1 MYVLCSP
8 CILNPALRAKGITK
22 SSDLVLFERT
32 IERCKKFNIE
42 MLPLPCPETAYLG
55 PDRKPGTFLER
66 LNTQEFTHLLDV
78 MEEEVQE
85 IIELRGLPAFI
96 IGVNSSPTC
105 GVTSTY
111 YGSEDNTPPKKA
123 GRGMFLN
130 RFPNI
135 RALDVAIFSQ
145 YRVYLAAPLFSES
158 ERVYNLSV
166 AGQLRNN
173 FFDVYLPQEASDDSD
188 TRNKE
193 EQVRIFSENLKAL
206 ENADIIV
213 AIIDGA
219 DADSGTAWEMG
230 YAKAFGKKVIAMRTD
245 FRRAGQEE
253 LVNLMLEQSSLVVR
267 SKEELVQ
274 RLKSGD
280 STSGKKTIDPYKADE

>member
-22 SSDLVLFERT
+22 PSDLVLFGRT

-78 MEEEVQE
+78 MAEEVQE

-111 YGSEDNTPPKKA
+111 YGSDGSTPPKKK
-123 GRGMFLN
+123 GRGIFLT
-130 RFPNI
+130 RFPDI
-135 RALDVAIFSQ
+135 RALDVAMFSQ

-173 FFDVYLPQEASDDSD
+173 FFDVYLPQEAGDDSD

-193 EQVRIFSENLKAL
+193 EQVRIFSENSRALK
-206 ENADIIV
+206 NADIIV

-230 YAKAFGKKVIAMRTD
+230 YAYAHGKQVIALRTD
-245 FRRAGQEE
+245 FRRSGRYEK
-253 LVNLMLEQSSLVVR
+253 VNLMLEESATVVT
-267 SKEELVQ
+267 SIEYLLDAV
-274 RLKSGD
+274 KSPLTVKSD
-280 STSGKKTIDPYKADE
+280 L